1 MIEIRAIKG
10 WKRKGLKYK
19 KLAEELNVKE
29 VSVLVNYINK
39 VSVDIEGLSGE
50 IEKKQEI
57 VDKKREKL
65 KEFKEELN
73 NLQKKIESL
82 ENEKQAWK
90 RRIL

>member
-1 MIEIRAIKG
+1 MPLQKIAIHKLIRVAPRPCPSLNNFQKA
-10 WKRKGLKYK
+10 LKYK

-57 VDKKREKL
+57 VGKKREKL
-65 KEFKEELN
+65 YN
-73 NLQKKIESL
+73 NFASVFS
-82 ENEKQAWK
+82 
-90 RRIL
+90 